1 MPDDLIDLSE
11 YQREEHERLLRLRE
25 NFLDQERSE
34 MNGELP
40 CITRH
45 LTNLDRVLVEDPL
58 TDLSLRIEILA
69 RAAYVSARMYA
80 EEPEPIIKHLVL
92 HSIRQ
97 HHRQFMKLPKRYSN
111 ALAPIWSEWLDVL
124 EEEEKASA
132 TA

>member
-1 MPDDLIDLSE
+1 MPDDLIDLNE
-11 YQREEHERLLRLRE
+11 YQRKEHDRLLHLRE
-25 NFLDQERSE
+25 IFLNQERSE

-58 TDLSLRIEILA
+58 TDLNLRIEILA
-69 RAAYVSARMYA
+69 RAAYVSARRYK
-80 EEPEPIIKHLVL
+80 EEPEPFIKHLVL
-92 HSIRQ
+92 LSIRQ
-97 HHRQFMKLPKRYSN
+97 HHRQFMKFPKRYSDE
-111 ALAPIWSEWLDVL
+111 LAPIWSEWLDVL